1 MSRSVLVLLALY
13 LVTFC
18 PSVMGAGFRFL
29 RPEIPLLFEEN
40 RGQSPREFRYV
51 LTHYNS
57 GFSCEGLF
65 SRYSD
70 RPRRVFAQFRF
81 AGANASCPAELTDP
95 AGSWSHFYRG
105 QRKSASEENVRHFRQ
120 LVFRN
125 VWPGV
130 DIRYTASVSDEGAYV
145 ATFTGRS
152 AADIARVRI
161 AFSNYGSF
169 DGSQL
174 WTDLGPLALGGPVT
188 VDMNEGDGVF
198 AFRALPG
205 AGSGAVTFTLTV
217 PVARIAVPTLRF
229 TVDTDRNIYTVA
241 GTTTYPELDGTAA
254 ACIQSSITNA
264 CPDIYVAKFSNT
276 GTLQYLVYLQGRRY
290 DAGYQIE
297 VDRGG
302 NVYVAGTTLSADFVM
317 TAGVYQESFAGPD
330 APEVEARFSVGGDA
344 FLAKLHGPTGGLIYS
359 TLIGRSAAESVYGM
373 RVDDYGRSYMII
385 GSRSTDF
392 PIKGPVLEEA
402 PACGTSFVAPT
413 SAPTCR
419 FLVSLDENGRELGYS
434 LKTSAESFSISPWGA
449 VYYVGSVNYRAEQEP
464 FESFVQSL
472 WPDGTSRYRAS
483 LGRAAQ
489 LQSFPISPTP
499 GDSLSLVREIR
510 SSTGTL
516 TGAELLRLGPNG
528 EITGAA
534 RIPMRI
540 DLQPFGLQND
550 EAGASWI
557 LSPSTPS
564 PNAPL
569 AFDCATCPGVTALDS
584 SGNVLFATYLPTA
597 PYLFRV
603 AGGLVYF
610 PETVSNAVGPT
621 LTILDRAANPV
632 PLLARLTD
640 PSGDSLPFVPGNIIT
655 ALGAQ
660 IGPAVHVQRP
670 LDVDGRLATAAGG
683 VRVLLDGTPA
693 PILSASEERIVFQVP
708 LAYKPGSK
716 TSTLAIEQDGAPVLT
731 RPLGPNTGRGL
742 LVVSGRNA
750 PDWLRV
756 RNEDGSLN
764 GPDSPASPGSVVG
777 FFVAGVGATD
787 VPLVQGE
794 LDHAVLAKP
803 LVRPEVRFG
812 LDQEPAEVVSYAQ
825 AADQLAGIMEMRAR
839 LPEDPKVDSLP
850 IVFVVDGL
858 PYLQSEPARVFVRR

>member
-1 MSRSVLVLLALY
+1 
-13 LVTFC
+13 
-18 PSVMGAGFRFL
+18 
-29 RPEIPLLFEEN
+29 
-40 RGQSPREFRYV
+40 
-51 LTHYNS
+51 
-57 GFSCEGLF
+57 
-65 SRYSD
+65 
-70 RPRRVFAQFRF
+70 
-81 AGANASCPAELTDP
+81 
-95 AGSWSHFYRG
+95 
-105 QRKSASEENVRHFRQ
+105 
-120 LVFRN
+120 
-125 VWPGV
+125 
-130 DIRYTASVSDEGAYV
+130 
-145 ATFTGRS
+145 
-152 AADIARVRI
+152 
-161 AFSNYGSF
+161 
-169 DGSQL
+169 
-174 WTDLGPLALGGPVT
+174 
-188 VDMNEGDGVF
+188 
-198 AFRALPG
+198 
-205 AGSGAVTFTLTV
+205 
-217 PVARIAVPTLRF
+217 
-229 TVDTDRNIYTVA
+229 
-241 GTTTYPELDGTAA
+241 
-254 ACIQSSITNA
+254 
-264 CPDIYVAKFSNT
+264 
-276 GTLQYLVYLQGRRY
+276 
-290 DAGYQIE
+290 
-297 VDRGG
+297 
-302 NVYVAGTTLSADFVM
+302 
-317 TAGVYQESFAGPD
+317 
-330 APEVEARFSVGGDA
+330 
-344 FLAKLHGPTGGLIYS
+344 
-359 TLIGRSAAESVYGM
+359 
-373 RVDDYGRSYMII
+373 
-385 GSRSTDF
+385 
-392 PIKGPVLEEA
+392 
-402 PACGTSFVAPT
+402 
-413 SAPTCR
+413 
-419 FLVSLDENGRELGYS
+419 
-434 LKTSAESFSISPWGA
+434 
-449 VYYVGSVNYRAEQEP
+449 
-464 FESFVQSL
+464 
-472 WPDGTSRYRAS
+472 
-483 LGRAAQ
+483 

-499 GDSLSLVREIR
+499 GDGLSLVREIR

-528 EITGAA
+528 EITAAA

-584 SGNVLFATYLPTA
+584 SGNVLFATYLPKA

-640 PSGDSLPFVPGNIIT
+640 WSGDSLPFVPGNIIT

-693 PILSASEERIVFQVP
+693 PILSASEEQIIFQVP

-716 TSTLAIEQDGAPVLT
+716 TSTLVIEQDGAPVLT

-764 GPDSPASPGSVVG
+764 GPDSPASPSSVVR
-777 FFVAGVGATD
+777 FFVAGASVTD

-803 LVRPEVRFG
+803 VVRPEVRFG